1 MTFTYDGTFEGLLSV
16 IFETYRLKTTA
27 TNVIPAED
35 WQGSLFETPLM
46 VATKKEWAERVK
58 AGIKKKGGK
67 KSLRLV
73 EHCFLSELPE
83 VGKLIYDFVRK
94 LMASS
99 IDISDNFGDDTVLQL
114 HQIKKK
120 IGREV
125 HRMHAFV
132 RFQRTQDDIYYA
144 VIEPDF
150 NVLPLLPDHFEKRYP
165 AQQWLIYDVRRRYGI
180 YYDQHKTEFVSFAN
194 DQALQ
199 YRQLPADMMAE
210 QEVEYQVLWKSYFDS
225 VNIKERKNPK
235 LHLQHVPRRYWKYL
249 SEKREQFQDPK
260 DQ

>member
-16 IFETYRLKTTA
+16 IFETYRLETTA
-27 TNVIPAED
+27 TAIVPAEE
-35 WQGSLFETPLM
+35 WQGSLFETPLL
-46 VATKKEWAERVK
+46 VATKEEWAERVK
-58 AGIKKKGGK
+58 VGIKKKGGK
-67 KSLRLV
+67 KSLRLL
-73 EHCFLSELPE
+73 EHCFLSEFPE
-83 VGKLIYDFVRK
+83 VGKLIHDFVRK
-94 LMASS
+94 LMASP
-99 IDISDNFGDDTVLQL
+99 INISDNFGDDTVLKL

-144 VIEPDF
+144 IIEPDF

-165 AQQWLIYDVRRRYGI
+165 AQHWLIYDGRRRYGI
-180 YYDQHKTEFVSFAN
+180 YYDQQQTEFVSFA
-194 DQALQ
+194 DDHALQ
-199 YRQLPADMMAE
+199 YRQLPANMMAE

-249 SEKREQFQDPK
+249 SEKREQF
-260 DQ
+260 